1 MSIIG
6 VIIVP
11 SSMMIIIIG
20 EINFQIIMLMII
32 IGVIIIVGI
41 IIPPIH
47 ELRIVLLL

>member
-20 EINFQIIMLMII
+20 EINFPIIMLMII